1 MMLVTTPESN
11 HAMEGEWILS
21 FKTVGE
27 RVTLDLTI
35 DVEGSNTLVRCSGK
49 AFHGNE
55 SDDLIGWEMEVPVM
69 NGMATASFQG
79 RMKDL
84 DSMYGILL
92 INEYPY
98 DGRAVKWSASRKR
111 TTHK

>member
-1 MMLVTTPESN
+1 MLMTTPESN
-11 HAMEGEWILS
+11 QSMEGEWILS

-49 AFHGNE
+49 AFHSNE
-55 SDDLIGWEMEVPVM
+55 SDYLIGWEMEVPVM
-69 NGMATASFQG
+69 DGMATASFRG
-79 RMKDL
+79 RMKDR

-92 INEYPY
+92 IDEHPY
-98 DGRAVKWSASRKR
+98 AGRAVKWSASRKR
-111 TTHK
+111 LNHK